1 METSIP
7 PEDSFLESFEVES
20 SSSSSIKVQWH
31 VQGAIV
37 AFIDGF
43 RVHHQKVASTYIQY
57 GPKLLPTTTVY
68 QIKNL
73 VADTYYKV
81 KYSFCHYH
89 PSAQTDGYLDLS
101 LHCGH
106 KQLCCFVM
114 TRNWNKRI
122 WQRIDIPAE
131 IIWASAWGL
140 RQCGMCDQQSLRSA
154 CAYAQSDQSRR

>member
-81 KYSFCHYH
+81 KYSFCHYQ
-89 PSAQTDGYLDLS
+89 PSAQTGGYLDRS

-106 KQLCCFVM
+106 KQF
-114 TRNWNKRI
+114 
-122 WQRIDIPAE
+122 
-131 IIWASAWGL
+131 
-140 RQCGMCDQQSLRSA
+140 
-154 CAYAQSDQSRR
+154 